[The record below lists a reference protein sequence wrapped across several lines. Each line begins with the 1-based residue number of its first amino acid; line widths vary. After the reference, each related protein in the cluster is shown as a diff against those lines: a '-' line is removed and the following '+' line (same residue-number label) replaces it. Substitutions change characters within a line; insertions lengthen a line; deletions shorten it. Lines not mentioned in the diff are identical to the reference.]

1 MCLAIPSL
9 VLSVSGDTALV
20 ECFGQRRQAN
30 LMLLDEPVVAGDFV
44 LVQAGGFAYEKVT
57 AGRAQEA
64 LALMEEL
71 LGGDAQ
77 LLQQW

>member
-20 ECFGQRRQAN
+20 ECFGRRRQAN

-44 LVQAGGFAYEKVT
+44 LVQAGGFAYEKVA

-64 LALMEEL
+64 LALMDEL
-71 LGGDAQ
+71 LSGDAQ